1 MTPTETRQIFGDSF
15 AGKFFNGSDYTDV
28 TFRYSGVTSVYSS
41 GWVDPDNY
49 MVAGRDVIVYSAGAS
64 GVNSNANYITVDVQ
78 PEYSLFDFNV
88 LYTAIGVS
96 NSYSQNI
103 SAFQSPF
110 WRWHIGGEDMSF
122 EGNGTVDENGVF
134 PKIVLRD
141 NTARQYSL
149 CPVKYQS
156 QSLTSGYSLRAGF
169 YGAST
174 FSGSLYIY
182 IACPYITDGASGITG
197 TFTTATTQQGGIDMS
212 GVESGIQQTNDV
224 LEEHTGLL
232 GRIIDFLQY
241 IGESIHGDESE
252 VSEVEPIETMENPPD
267 WDDAMSQV
275 ESALDD
281 VPDVTASGG
290 FIWALYNS
298 IMTTSPVIKFLV
310 PFGLVITLLSYI
322 WWKK

>member
-1 MTPTETRQIFGDSF
+1 MTPSETRQIFGDSF
-15 AGKFFNGSDYTDV
+15 SGRYFNGSDYVDI
-28 TFRYSGVTSVYSS
+28 TFRYNAVTSVSS
-41 GWVDPDNY
+41 VGWVDPDGY
-49 MVAGRDVIVYSAGAS
+49 MVAGRDVIVYTAPAS
-64 GVNSNANYITVDVQ
+64 GVNSNANYVTVDVQ
-78 PEYSLFDFNV
+78 PEYSLFDFDV

-96 NSYSQNI
+96 NGMSQNI

-110 WRWHIGGEDMSF
+110 WKWHIGGQEVTF
-122 EGNGTVDENGVF
+122 EGNNTVNDEGVF
-134 PKIVLRD
+134 PKVALQNNNIRL
-141 NTARQYSL
+141 YSL
-149 CPVKYQS
+149 CPVKYVS

-169 YGAST
+169 FGAGTYSST
-174 FSGSLYIY
+174 LLIY

-197 TFTTATTQQGGIDMS
+197 TFTTATTQQGGVDMS